1 MTTRLS
7 IEEIVAQA
15 DRRCLPAD
23 ADLEGMITAILEARC
38 TPIYTPKSSFSHY
51 VGYDPEAR
59 ICEVAIRQ
67 DNRIMRYCNI
77 PPEMWTALRQAKSKG
92 KFFRA
97 AIFGGPFF
105 GIRIAGDPPRPR
117 APRCR
122 RPPKEKGYD
131 PHPRAVP

>member
-1 MTTRLS
+1 MNPGMTTRLS

-38 TPIYTPKSSFSHY
+38 IPVYTPKSSFSHY
-51 VGYDPEAR
+51 VGYDPKAR

-67 DNRIMRYCNI
+67 GNRIMRYCNI

-92 KFFRA
+92 RFFRA
-97 AIFGGPFF
+97 AICGGPFF
-105 GIRIAGDPPRPR
+105 GIRIAGDPPHG
-117 APRCR
+117 R
-122 RPPKEKGYD
+122 RSRSRHAMPE
-131 PHPRAVP
+131 R